1 MYGIISL
8 VMANRIIYNPAGY
21 IEVTVEGDQSYMSF
35 ENLTPEA
42 MDLSDWLEKEGKPR
56 LALIDITNQ
65 GKFTPDSNKAAM
77 KILESF
83 NYERLAIFGAGTILN
98 EVTKAIILAMGK
110 TDNTKIFQDRASAVA
125 WLLDTSP
132 EPAT

>member
-1 MYGIISL
+1 
-8 VMANRIIYNPAGY
+8 MANRIVYNPSGY

-42 MDLSDWLEKEGKPR
+42 TELADGLEKQGKPR
-56 LALIDITNQ
+56 LALIDITKQ

-83 NYERLAIFGAGTILN
+83 NYERLAIFGAGTVLN
-98 EVTKAIILAMGK
+98 EITKAIILAMGK
-110 TDNTKIFQDRASAVA
+110 TDNTKIFQDRESALA
-125 WLLDTSP
+125 WLLGTP
-132 EPAT
+132 PVPAK